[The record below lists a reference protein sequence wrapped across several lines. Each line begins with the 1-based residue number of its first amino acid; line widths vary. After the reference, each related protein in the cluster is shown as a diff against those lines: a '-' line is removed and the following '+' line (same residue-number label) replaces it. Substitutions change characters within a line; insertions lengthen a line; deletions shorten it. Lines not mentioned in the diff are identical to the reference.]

1 MSKDQTRRS
10 YRHELKFYIN
20 AGDYALLS
28 RRLSLCLDRDKNA
41 DEHGNYF
48 IRSLYFDDLG
58 DSAFRE
64 KLDGVDARDKYRIR
78 IYNLR
83 DDVIKLERKHK
94 QGQFILKDS
103 APLSRK
109 ECDELIGGDPSFMLK
124 RSEPFLKEMYGQF
137 VTRRLKPRVI
147 VDYTREAYVY
157 PYEDVRVTFDKQVK
171 TGFRAVD
178 LFDGSFPTYPVV
190 DGYGTVMEIKFNKSL
205 PLHIRALLQI
215 DAHARSAISKY
226 CLCRRYEL

>member
-1 MSKDQTRRS
+1 MRKDQTRRS
-10 YRHELKFYIN
+10 YRHELKFYIT

-28 RRLSLCLDRDKNA
+28 RRLSRCMDRDKNA
-41 DEHGNYF
+41 DEYGNYF
-48 IRSLYFDDLG
+48 IRSLYFDDLE

-64 KLDGVDARDKYRIR
+64 KLDGVDSRDKYRIR
-78 IYNLR
+78 IYNLS

-94 QGQFILKDS
+94 EGQYILKES
-103 APLSRK
+103 ASLSRK
-109 ECDELIGGDPSFMLK
+109 ECDLLISGDPSFLLRRDDLFSK
-124 RSEPFLKEMYGQF
+124 QMYARF
-137 VTRRLKPRVI
+137 VTRRLLPRVI
-147 VDYTREAYVY
+147 VDYTREAYIY

-178 LFDGSFPTYPVV
+178 IFDGGFPTYPAL
-190 DGYGTVMEIKFNKSL
+190 DGYGTVLEIKFNRNL

-215 DAHARSAISKY
+215 DSHARSAISKY